1 MVVLK
6 TQRFI
11 RIADCQNII
20 GSKSNTSAILVVV
33 SLNSTILTTLRLV
46 HFLVFALIW
55 VLFQFHRILSAAL
68 STRVALTPTQRG
80 NSTPTPS
87 TSSRTPQGS
96 LFPMQNAYSSFLD
109 DAFRSFYAGEETAKS
124 CATPTSSV
132 FAKFDQDCRRQDR
145 LRSLRNIKTLILVVK
160 MYISMFWGK
169 CGTYQEGFL

>member
-87 TSSRTPQGS
+87 TSNQGS
-96 LFPMQNAYSSFLD
+96 HQVLCFPCKMLTQVFWTMLFALFMQVKKR
-109 DAFRSFYAGEETAKS
+109 RSPA
-124 CATPTSSV
+124 
-132 FAKFDQDCRRQDR
+132 RRQHR
-145 LRSLRNIKTLILVVK
+145 LCLPSLIKIADAKIDSARYATSRL
-160 MYISMFWGK
+160 
-169 CGTYQEGFL
+169 